1 MLTKLIFCVIILLQ
15 YELGG
20 SQMAKKEL
28 DFVAD
33 KEQIRCLLSN
43 IYDLQALRIAEG
55 NRLVNNMYRRLGIE
69 KPNSENDGEKET
81 KKFIDILKAD
91 YKRIADAVAENNKSV
106 TYQINEFNKNKKDSL
121 KAIYHETDY
130 KLVESYMLLL
140 KSEEEQTKVLDKY
153 VKTHPMWDAFFSNIK
168 GCGTLMSAVCLAYL
182 DPYKARHVSCF
193 FKYCGLDT
201 VQNTDDEG
209 NLLFIAT
216 ERNGN
221 VKKGTIVRQKF
232 DFIDGYGTVYTGKVK
247 KTGEFDESGIEI
259 FKSETGEQLYK
270 EFAYVEGVSEE
281 NGEPTRENVYISV
294 ETGEEYVG
302 GVIRSEHG
310 RRMGDTV
317 MQEYTDKDGNIKL
330 KRGLSYNPFVKSKL
344 IGVLSTRLLMSKDPT
359 YSEIYYDYKNRLDN
373 SRRYKDTRDGHKNSM
388 ALRYMIK
395 QFLRNLWTVWRTV
408 EGLPVDEPYE
418 VEKLGNTPHK
428 CNAYQCYVA
437 RDVKMTF
444 EEFLESLEVEDDS
457 TDNDE

>member
-1 MLTKLIFCVIILLQ
+1 
-15 YELGG
+15 
-20 SQMAKKEL
+20 MAKKEL

-55 NRLVNNMYRRLGIE
+55 NRLVNNMYRRLGIS
-69 KPNSENDGEKET
+69 KPNSEEDSEKET
-81 KKFIDILKAD
+81 KKFIDVLKAD

-121 KAIYHETDY
+121 KVIYHETDY

-201 VQNTDDEG
+201 VQNTDSDG
-209 NLLFIAT
+209 NLLFLT
-216 ERNGN
+216 T
-221 VKKGTIVRQKF
+221 VKKNGLKKGSVVRQKF
-232 DFIDGYGTVYTGKVK
+232 DFVDEDGVVYDGKVK
-247 KTGEFDESGIEI
+247 NTGEFDEDGIEI
-259 FKSETGEQLYK
+259 FKSEAGDVLYK
-270 EFAYVEGVSEE
+270 NFAYVESVNEE
-281 NGEPTRENVYISV
+281 NGETVKENVYVSV
-294 ETGEEYVG
+294 DTGEEYVG
-302 GVIRSEHG
+302 NVIRSEHG

-344 IGVLSTRLLMSKDPT
+344 VGVLATRLLMSKDPI
-359 YSEIYYDYKNRLDN
+359 YSTIYYDYKNRLDKMA
-373 SRRYKDTRDGHKNSM
+373 RYKDARDGHKNSM

-395 QFLRNLWTVWRTV
+395 QFLRNLWTTWRQV
-408 EGLPVDEPYE
+408 EGLPVDAPYE
-418 VEKLGNTPHK
+418 VEKLGNAPHK
-428 CNAYQCYVA
+428 YNAYQCYVA
-437 RDVKMTF
+437 SDSKMTF
-444 EEFLESLEVEDDS
+444 DEFLDSLTFEED
-457 TDNDE
+457 TEDED